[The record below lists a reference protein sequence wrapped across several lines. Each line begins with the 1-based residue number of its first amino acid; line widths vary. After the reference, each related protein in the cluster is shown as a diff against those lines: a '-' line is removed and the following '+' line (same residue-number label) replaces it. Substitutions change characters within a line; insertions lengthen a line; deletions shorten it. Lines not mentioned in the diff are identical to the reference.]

1 MSYKALINQANGNG
15 VIVNGLATN
24 LQLQDSLIEAYPA
37 AVQQMYNSG
46 FYKAFKGANN
56 TETAANIW
64 HYLKGHIKY
73 TKDPDGLQFIMLPA
87 RFAKRRAGDCKNY
100 SLFAASIL
108 GSLGLPVFFDFT
120 NYISKTGKIPV
131 NKTTPT
137 HVYISTL
144 DNNGKRVIID
154 GVYSEFNKEKK
165 YYYKK
170 TVPMKIAVLSGVDNE
185 LGTPAVMQIERNQ
198 ITDPAKR
205 KQYQAR
211 VIKGEITKLLNSSD
225 PAKRAKGKALLAS
238 IAPTGVK
245 GIAGKKKKDRPSI
258 IKKAALVGVRN
269 AYLLLVKLNVRGT
282 AHKLNLLLNKPGGPD
297 KLKKV
302 WVKKLGGE
310 FDNLVKNIDQGKKKK
325 PLLGESKK
333 TKGLKG
339 MYGMGEVATGV
350 TLATILASASGAI
363 AAIAPLLKNININK
377 EGKEVN
383 SAASAAPG
391 TGADDLVKDSI
402 TSGGTPNLPGTDDS
416 SQGFMNQK
424 IFGLPLPVVLLAGAG
439 GIYFATKKK

>member
-1 MSYKALINQANGNG
+1 MSYTALINQADGNSTL
-15 VIVNGLATN
+15 VNGLATN
-24 LQLQDSLIEAYPA
+24 KELQNSLLEAYPVA
-37 AVQQMYNSG
+37 MQQMYKSG
-46 FYKAFKGANN
+46 FYRAFKGANN

-73 TKDPDGLQFIMLPA
+73 TKDPEGLQFIMLPA

-108 GSLGLPVFFDFT
+108 GSLGLPVFFEFT
-120 NYISKTGKIPV
+120 NYISKTGKVPV

-154 GVYSEFNKEKK
+154 GVYNKFNSEKPYF
-165 YYYKK
+165 YKK

-185 LGTPAVMQIERNQ
+185 LGTPAVMQIERSQ
-198 ITDPAKR
+198 ITDPVKR

-211 VIKGEITKLLNSSD
+211 VIKGEISKLLRSTD
-225 PAKRAKGKALLAS
+225 PEKRAKGQALLAS

-245 GIAGKKKKDRPSI
+245 GIAGKKKKDKPSI
-258 IKKAALVGVRN
+258 FKKAALVGVRN

-282 AHKLNLLLNKPGGPD
+282 AHKLSLLLKKPGGPE
-297 KLKKV
+297 KLKNV

-339 MYGMGEVATGV
+339 IYGIADPVTGAS
-350 TLATILASASGAI
+350 LGAILASAAGAI
-363 AAIAPLLKNININK
+363 AAIAPLLRNININK
-377 EGKEVN
+377 DGAEV

-391 TGADDLVKDSI
+391 TNADDLLKDSV
-402 TSGGTPNLPGTDDS
+402 TNGGTPNLPGTDNTG
-416 SQGFMNQK
+416 QGFMNQK
-424 IFGLPLPVVLLAGAG
+424 IFGLPLPLVLLGGAG
-439 GIYFATKKK
+439 GVYLLTKK